1 MRHHTKIKVQLS
13 KKIYNTIDIL
23 LKLTLLTFDRG
34 ENVIVELVT
43 LQFVEHDPQKLQQKH
58 ELNTLL
64 GRNVAHDSG
73 NQPHK
78 PTAYALSDKTN
89 MEKSSALTKP
99 SVFAFLKDMGKG
111 VTTTMYTQSDS

>member
-43 LQFVEHDPQKLQQKH
+43 LQFV
-58 ELNTLL
+58 
-64 GRNVAHDSG
+64 
-73 NQPHK
+73 
-78 PTAYALSDKTN
+78 
-89 MEKSSALTKP
+89 
-99 SVFAFLKDMGKG
+99 
-111 VTTTMYTQSDS
+111 